1 MTSIGRILAYWPCQ
15 RFFVSQSRLFSEG
28 LICLNNKHVMVGNWK
43 ERLGVWAVR
52 AGVHAADT
60 AVMALAY
67 LTAFLLRFEFQEP
80 WWGWGQVAVSFVTV
94 WAVQCV
100 ALELF
105 GCNRMLWRYVSASDV
120 PRFVGAIG
128 TSTTVLLVLRVVLPH
143 QMGLRPPYSITFLN
157 SFLVTGGLIGVRMLG
172 RLVTEGASS
181 YARGG
186 VLNGRARRVL
196 LVGAGAAGDLVAR
209 ELRRQ
214 GTRRQVVVGFLD
226 DDPAK
231 HHARIQ
237 GFPVLGS
244 IDGLPALVRRQAV
257 DEVIVSMVRVP
268 RDVIRRVVRLC
279 EQAHVPTRIV
289 PGYYELIEGSLT
301 ASKIRNVAVADLLGR
316 EETSLDSRAVVEL
329 LGQKRVLVTGAGGSI
344 GSELARQILRAGP
357 SSLVLVERCENA
369 LYQIEREIRKRGA
382 ATPVTV
388 LLADVGD
395 RARMEAIFRA
405 YAPQIV
411 VHAAAHKHVPL
422 MEQNPVEAVKNNVLA
437 TRALGELAV
446 ACGVERFVFIS
457 TDKAVRPVSVMGVSK
472 RLAERALQALNGR
485 GVTRFS
491 AVRFGNVLDS
501 SGSVVPL
508 FREQIRRGEAVTVT
522 HPEMQRYFMT
532 IAEAVALVLQAAALA
547 QGGEIFVLDMGEPVK
562 IVELAEGMIALSGL
576 RPHQDV
582 PIVFTGIRPGEKLFE
597 ELDVSERSAYK
608 TGHARIFVSKD
619 TAADDGQ
626 TAAMLAACRRLVEE
640 RDGATA
646 EEVRT
651 ALREWVAGVT
661 NSGEERTLNAERSTV
676 NAQVGNREG
685 QASACPRTPNA
696 EHRTPNAEVAREA
709 HDETAC

>member
-1 MTSIGRILAYWPCQ
+1 
-15 RFFVSQSRLFSEG
+15 
-28 LICLNNKHVMVGNWK
+28 MVGKWK
-43 ERLGVWAVR
+43 EQFGVWAVR
-52 AGVHAADT
+52 VGVHAVDT

-128 TSTTVLLVLRVVLPH
+128 ASTIVLLVLRVVLPH

-172 RLVTEGASS
+172 RLVAEGASH
-181 YARGG
+181 ARGG
-186 VLNGRARRVL
+186 VLDGRARRVL

-231 HHARIQ
+231 RHARIQ

-244 IDGLPALVRRQAV
+244 IDELPALVRRHAV

-279 EQAHVPTRIV
+279 EQAHVPARIV

-301 ASKIRNVAVADLLGR
+301 ASNIRNVAVADLLGR

-382 ATPVTV
+382 ATPVTA

-395 RARMEAIFRA
+395 RARMETIFRTH
-405 YAPQIV
+405 APQIV

-457 TDKAVRPVSVMGVSK
+457 TDKAVRPVSVMGMSK
-472 RLAERALQALNGR
+472 RLAERALQALNER

-576 RPHQDV
+576 RPYQDV

-619 TAADDGQ
+619 TAADSDQ
-626 TAAMLAACRRLVEE
+626 TAAMLAACRQLVGE
-640 RDGATA
+640 RDSATA

-651 ALREWVAGVT
+651 VLREWVVASVT
-661 NSGEERTLNAERSTV
+661 DGGEGEGRTQNSGR
-676 NAQVGNREG
+676 
-685 QASACPRTPNA
+685 RTPNV
-696 EHRTPNAEVAREA
+696 EVGEGRTPN
-709 HDETAC
+709 